1 MPATTPPEITTEY
14 RLGTAQRRVDNSV
27 LCYTPG
33 PTTFPT
39 RTDAMLEI
47 ASLRWHYKQA
57 NNLELPRDEFV
68 VLQTTQRIHY
78 PVFLTS

>member
-14 RLGTAQRRVDNSV
+14 RPGTAQRRVDNSV

-78 PVFLTS
+78 PVFLSR